1 MRPTFSPRLVNGPFE
16 DPGLYIPFVHQNRAI
31 LFDLGDLSGLTN
43 RDLLKVSHVFVTHM
57 HMDHFIGFD
66 PLLRL
71 LMGRPK
77 TLQLYGPQGFLQ
89 NVEGKLAGYTWNL
102 VQNYSES
109 LILEVTEVRDDQ
121 MLRRR
126 YRCDQR
132 FRAESAANRSFSSV
146 LLEEP
151 SLNVSAIILDHGIPC
166 LGYCLNERFHVN
178 IRKERLR
185 ALGLEP
191 GPWLQVLKESIYS
204 EKHRDFPIEVHP
216 SKGRSPYPLPLGTLA
231 DELVFISPG
240 QKICY
245 ITDVGP
251 SPENRRKIIE
261 FVSGSDHLFVEAAFL
276 DSDRDTALKK
286 HHLTAALAGKLAGRA
301 GVKQMTPFHFSPR
314 YSDQVHLLQEEAQRA
329 FRDTRPT
336 TEVR

>member
-1 MRPTFSPRLVNGPFE
+1 MRPTFSPRLINGPFE
-16 DPGLYIPFVHQNRAI
+16 DPGLYIPFVYQNRAI

-102 VQNYSES
+102 VENYAES
-109 LILEVTEVRDDQ
+109 LILEVTEVRHDQ

-126 YRCDQR
+126 YRCDNR
-132 FRAESAANRSFSSV
+132 FRAESAPNRPFGSV

-151 SLNVSAIILDHGIPC
+151 SLNVSTIILDHGIPC

-178 IRKERLR
+178 IRKDRLQ
-185 ALGLEP
+185 ALGLAP
-191 GPWLQVLKESIYS
+191 GPWLQGLKEAIYS
-204 EKHRDFPIEVHP
+204 EKHRDFPVEVHP
-216 SKGRSPYPLPLGTLA
+216 SEGRSPYSLPLGTLT
-231 DELVFISPG
+231 DQLVLISAG

-251 SPENRRKIIE
+251 SPENRRKIVE

-276 DSDRDTALKK
+276 DSDRDAARQK
-286 HHLTAALAGKLAGRA
+286 HHLTAALAGELAGRA

-314 YSDQVHLLQEEAQRA
+314 YSDQGHLLQEEAQRA
-329 FRDTRPT
+329 FREARSI
-336 TEVR
+336 